1 MSKWRGTV
9 ALSAVSLSIL
19 GLSVVGFITLLSK
32 SKTVEAVE
40 FNSKQ
45 IATFNNWQATSIPV
59 KNSQAHQ
66 SKASIE
72 FKSNGYHPKASPKF
86 KSQQVAIANNW
97 LAASF
102 PVENFHSYTSAFGYR
117 RSATGGSNLEFHGGL
132 DIAAPQGSY
141 IRNWWTGTVTKVH
154 DKDACGTYIVIQSG
168 EWEHTYCHME
178 GQVETADGRR
188 YLIDRAG
195 GIQIWEGQQISAG
208 MRIGRVGMTGRT
220 TGPHLHWGLKYA
232 KQYVDPAMV
241 LREMFS
247 QQQIA
252 RNPSQRWT
260 PQQSQVI
267 IEESKA
273 VGDSGY

>member
-1 MSKWRGTV
+1 MSQWRRTV
-9 ALSAVSLSIL
+9 ALSAVSLSIF
-19 GLSVVGFITLLSK
+19 GLSVVSFITLLSK

-40 FNSKQ
+40 FNSKHIQ
-45 IATFNNWQATSIPV
+45 TLTNWQPTSIAI

-72 FKSNGYHPKASPKF
+72 FKSNGHQPKASIKLQ
-86 KSQQVAIANNW
+86 SQQVAIANNW

-102 PVENFHSYTSAFGYR
+102 PVENFQSYTSAFGYR

-141 IRNWWTGTVTKVH
+141 IRNWWTGTVTKVR

-178 GQVETADGRR
+178 GQVDTTDGRR

-195 GIQIWEGQQISAG
+195 GIEIWEGQQLAAG

-232 KQYVDPAMV
+232 KQYVDPAIV

-252 RNPSQRWT
+252 RNPSQRWNA
-260 PQQSQVI
+260 QQSQVI
-267 IEESKA
+267 IEESKG

>member
-1 MSKWRGTV
+1 MSKWRQTV
-9 ALSAVSLSIL
+9 ALSVVSLSIL
-19 GLSVVGFITLLSK
+19 GLSVVSFITLLSK

-40 FNSKQ
+40 FNSQ
-45 IATFNNWQATSIPV
+45 PRATVNNRLASSIPV
-59 KNSQAHQ
+59 KHFQMPQ
-66 SKASIE
+66 
-72 FKSNGYHPKASPKF
+72 PKASVEL
-86 KSQQVAIANNW
+86 KSKQIAIANNW

-102 PVENFHSYTSAFGYR
+102 PVENFQSYTSAFGYR
-117 RSATGGSNLEFHGGL
+117 HSATGGSNVEFHSGL

-141 IRNWWTGTVTKVH
+141 IRNWWTGTVTKVS

-178 GQVETADGRR
+178 GHVETAYGRR
-188 YLIDRAG
+188 YFIDRAG
-195 GIQIWEGQQISAG
+195 GIQIWEGQQLSAG

-232 KQYVDPAMV
+232 KQYVDPAIV

-252 RNPSQRWT
+252 RSASQRWT
-260 PQQSQVI
+260 TQQSQVI
-267 IEESKA
+267 IDESKDI
-273 VGDSGY
+273 GDSGY